1 VYGAKQDIRKITADE
16 MLAVY
21 TVNTVGPLLVVQ
33 QLLEAGLIGG
43 LGGKTLLANVTSK
56 VLFLTAHTDVHEIDV
71 LRMRSA
77 SNRQLSARNLQYK
90 RRNCLCCFHW
100 HVP

>member
-1 VYGAKQDIRKITADE
+1 MFVLLMLHLLRALHDATGVYGAKQDIRKITADE

-56 VLFLTAHTDVHEIDV
+56 VRTLVDLLRVHSV
-71 LRMRSA
+71 LKC
-77 SNRQLSARNLQYK
+77 QLSTRNVQYK
-90 RRNCLCCFHW
+90 KR
-100 HVP
+100 

>member
-1 VYGAKQDIRKITADE
+1 MFHTSVLLLCTLHTTTGVYGAKQDIRKITADE

-43 LGGKTLLANVTSK
+43 LGGKTLVANVTSK
-56 VLFLTAHTDVHEIDV
+56 V
-71 LRMRSA
+71 
-77 SNRQLSARNLQYK
+77 
-90 RRNCLCCFHW
+90 RRYRDCMC
-100 HVP
+100 

>member
-43 LGGKTLLANVTSK
+43 LGGKTLVANVTSK
-56 VLFLTAHTDVHEIDV
+56 VCPDL
-71 LRMRSA
+71 
-77 SNRQLSARNLQYK
+77 ARHAMHVVQSGDGWRGFSGPNTHLVGYK
-90 RRNCLCCFHW
+90 ARLW
-100 HVP
+100 